1 MGGRPATALH
11 GYLAAFWLLLTVPA
25 VAAADREAEM
35 EAIGLL
41 ERMLRSMRTLSYS
54 GTFVYL
60 HGNQLESLKITHSL
74 QDGQELEVLVSLN
87 GSAREVH
94 RDQRAVTCIMPD
106 ARAVSIEQRAPGA
119 GLWSKLD
126 PDLRRLRAHYRLYL
140 LGEFRVAGRAARV
153 VGIIPKDQFRYGYRF
168 YLDAESGLPLKT
180 DLMSEEAEPVEQI
193 MFTSLELTAVDTP
206 LHDHPA
212 QRGGFRKSLRNPP
225 RIRAP
230 DQPGEWEFA
239 GLPAG
244 FTLQLQDHWT
254 DQAGHPVEH
263 FLLSDGL
270 ASVSVYVEKGAEGGL
285 RGGAHVGAVN
295 AWGGRVAGHQ
305 VTAVGEVPADTVHQV
320 VESLR
325 YRGKEQ
331 NK

>member
-1 MGGRPATALH
+1 MGERSSIVTRV
-11 GYLAAFWLLLTVPA
+11 YLTAFWLLLTVPG
-25 VAAADREAEM
+25 VAAADREAER
-35 EAIGLL
+35 EAIDLL
-41 ERMLRSMRTLSYS
+41 ERMLQSMRTLSYS

-74 QDGQELEVLVSLN
+74 QEGQELERLVSLN

-94 RDQRAVTCIMPD
+94 RDQRTVTCVMPD
-106 ARAVSIEQRAPGA
+106 ARAVSIDRRAPGA
-119 GLWSKLD
+119 GLWPKLD
-126 PDLRRLRAHYRLYL
+126 PDLRRLRGHYLLHL

-153 VGIIPKDQFRYGYRF
+153 VGIIPKDKFRYGYRF

-193 MFTSLELTAVDTP
+193 MFTSLELASVDTL
-206 LHDHPA
+206 LHDNPE

-225 RIRAP
+225 QIRAP
-230 DQPGEWEFA
+230 DQPGDWEFA

-244 FTLQLQDHWT
+244 FALQLQDHWT
-254 DQAGHPVEH
+254 DEAGRRVEH

-270 ASVSVYVEKGAEGGL
+270 ASVSVYVEKGSEEGL
-285 RGGAHVGAVN
+285 QGGAHVGAVN
-295 AWGGRVAGHQ
+295 AWGGTVAAHQ
-305 VTAVGEVPADTVHQV
+305 VTAVGEVPAGTVHKV

-325 YRGKEQ
+325 YRGEGGGE
-331 NK
+331 